1 MLMRSDAPRVY
12 TCGDFENSI
21 ASSSDRPAPV
31 APIFASITI
40 SSSAIGR
47 ALRIG
52 MVDEPLHDLDAG
64 HSSITVAITLLVVAV
79 VAGRTRSPTAVG
91 PVDRLDRRTIE

>member
-1 MLMRSDAPRVY
+1 
-12 TCGDFENSI
+12 
-21 ASSSDRPAPV
+21 
-31 APIFASITI
+31 
-40 SSSAIGR
+40 
-47 ALRIG
+47 

-79 VAGRTRSPTAVG
+79 VAGRTRSPTAVR